1 MYEKKILF
9 FIFLSILFISCKS
22 TRILL
27 DDGTGADKYRELQ
40 NEVRDGETELVI
52 TGERISN
59 DSEKL
64 GETSAEIRQSSDE
77 LGEQLNGL
85 EYSIKES
92 AGNNE
97 EIGRILQQIRT
108 RKITDDKLIE
118 LRIEFNKIEESENE
132 N

>member
-22 TRILL
+22 TRILP
-27 DDGTGADKYRELQ
+27 DDGTGVDKYRELQ
-40 NEVRDGETELVI
+40 NEVRDGETDLVI

-64 GETSAEIRQSSDE
+64 RETSAEIRQSSDE

-92 AGNNE
+92 TGNNE
-97 EIGRILQQIRT
+97 EIGRILQQIRA

-118 LRIEFNKIEESENE
+118 LGIEFDKTEESENK

>member
-9 FIFLSILFISCKS
+9 FIFLSILLISCKS

-27 DDGTGADKYRELQ
+27 DDGTGAEKYRELQ

-97 EIGRILQQIRT
+97 EIGRILQQIRA

-118 LRIEFNKIEESENE
+118 LGIEFDKTEESENK

>member
-9 FIFLSILFISCKS
+9 FIFMSILFISCKS
-22 TRILL
+22 TRILP

-40 NEVRDGETELVI
+40 NKVRDGETELVI

-64 GETSAEIRQSSDE
+64 GETSAEIRRSSNE

-85 EYSIKES
+85 ESSIKES
-92 AGNNE
+92 TRNNE

-108 RKITDDKLIE
+108 RKITEDKLIK
-118 LRIEFNKIEESENE
+118 LGIEFNKTEESENK

>member
-22 TRILL
+22 TRILP
-27 DDGTGADKYRELQ
+27 DDGTGVDKYRELQ

-92 AGNNE
+92 TGNNE
-97 EIGRILQQIRT
+97 EIGRILQQIRA

-118 LRIEFNKIEESENE
+118 LGIEFDKTEESENK

>member
-22 TRILL
+22 TRILP
-27 DDGTGADKYRELQ
+27 DDGARITEYRELQ
-40 NEVRDGETELVI
+40 NKVRDGETKLAI

-64 GETSAEIRQSSDE
+64 GETSTEIRQSSDE
-77 LGEQLNGL
+77 LGEQLNRL
-85 EYSIKES
+85 ESSIKES

-97 EIGRILQQIRT
+97 EIGRILQQIRA

-118 LRIEFNKIEESENE
+118 LGIEFNKIEESENK

>member
-9 FIFLSILFISCKS
+9 FIFLSILLISCKS

-27 DDGTGADKYRELQ
+27 DDGTGAEKYRELQ

-97 EIGRILQQIRT
+97 EIGRILQQIRA
-108 RKITDDKLIE
+108 RKITGDKLVE
-118 LRIEFNKIEESENE
+118 LGIEFNKTEESENK

>member
-27 DDGTGADKYRELQ
+27 DDGTGAEKYRELQ

-97 EIGRILQQIRT
+97 EIGRILQQIRA

-118 LRIEFNKIEESENE
+118 LGIEFNKTEESENK

>member
-22 TRILL
+22 TRILP
-27 DDGTGADKYRELQ
+27 DDGTGVDKYRELQ
-40 NEVRDGETELVI
+40 NEVRDGETELAI

-97 EIGRILQQIRT
+97 EIGRILQQIRA

-118 LRIEFNKIEESENE
+118 LGIEFDKIEESENK

>member
-40 NEVRDGETELVI
+40 NKVRDGETELII

-85 EYSIKES
+85 ESSIKES
-92 AGNNE
+92 AENNE

-118 LRIEFNKIEESENE
+118 LGIEFNKTEESENK

>member
-22 TRILL
+22 TRILP
-27 DDGTGADKYRELQ
+27 DDGTGVDKYRELQ

-64 GETSAEIRQSSDE
+64 RETSAEIRQSSDE

-85 EYSIKES
+85 ECSIKES
-92 AGNNE
+92 AGSNE

-118 LRIEFNKIEESENE
+118 LGIEFDKTEESENK

>member
-40 NEVRDGETELVI
+40 NEVRDGETKLAI

-59 DSEKL
+59 DSEKI

-85 EYSIKES
+85 ESSIKES

-118 LRIEFNKIEESENE
+118 LGIEFNKIEESENK

>member
-9 FIFLSILFISCKS
+9 FIFLSILFIGCKS
-22 TRILL
+22 TRILP

-40 NEVRDGETELVI
+40 NEVRDGETKLAI

-59 DSEKL
+59 DSEKI
-64 GETSAEIRQSSDE
+64 GETSAEIRQSSDY

-97 EIGRILQQIRT
+97 EIGRILQQIRA

-118 LRIEFNKIEESENE
+118 LGIEFNKIEESENK

>member
-22 TRILL
+22 TRILS
-27 DDGTGADKYRELQ
+27 DDGARITEYRELQ
-40 NEVRDGETELVI
+40 NEVRDGETKLAI

-59 DSEKL
+59 DSEKI

-77 LGEQLNGL
+77 LGEQLNQL
-85 EYSIKES
+85 ESSIKES

-97 EIGRILQQIRT
+97 EIGRILQQIRA

-118 LRIEFNKIEESENE
+118 LGIEFNKTEESENK

>member
-40 NEVRDGETELVI
+40 NEVRDGETKLAI

-59 DSEKL
+59 DSEKI

-85 EYSIKES
+85 ESSIKES

-97 EIGRILQQIRT
+97 EIGRILQQIRA

-118 LRIEFNKIEESENE
+118 LGIEFNKIEESENK